1 MKKTKIGFILCM
13 LLLVACSGDKGN
25 TTTNN
30 TTTLEGTTS
39 TVTMPETT
47 VPTVTTP
54 EVTTPEVTTPEVTT
68 PEVTTPE
75 PVVLEMTLNISKDP
89 EVDGT
94 YRLKVGEEMIITP
107 VFNVPGHVEDV
118 TYNATESSLWGSSAS
133 TNVVINNGVV
143 KAVGKASKINL
154 TVTSSINKLQKSIV
168 ISTYAELDNYDSQI
182 KEKMDSSLIKEKEEC
197 SVIYYET
204 SSLSKT
210 EIYEVEIF
218 NNGLE
223 YAQSTITDESLV
235 EYYAYNGMYNDVY
248 HSYKQNLTDQTAS
261 ITTKNEA
268 PSNLTLFPVKV
279 SSMNSCNGVSA
290 AAKYFYT
297 NNFSGSSYNYALVET
312 NNNSYSITTE
322 YTTNVFDELTYTKID
337 FKVIF
342 EEERLTGFEFERS
355 EYDKNGYNFSEN
367 NVIGD
372 PKSYTSVS
380 AELTYGNRAE
390 SSSIYNPEQFYFTN
404 YNVVLKDNNGNIGTT
419 FQAGSVLTFDYG
431 NEYLPETALKDFDKL
446 NFVSS
451 SDISVV
457 NYENGVLK
465 CLSAGTSTL
474 KFISDGGVEKD
485 VVVTVEGEI
494 VKLTDEE
501 IKAILESK
509 DWLNTSQNAFTGVTE
524 TKATLKFV
532 NGKGEFILTANG
544 ATMSFEYDVV
554 EGELVISN
562 LTSSSS
568 NYNISTIS
576 FNDNISEITVSYT
589 EKSVFGTSN
598 YSLIMK

>member
-54 EVTTPEVTTPEVTT
+54 EITTPEVTT

-89 EVDGT
+89 ELDGT

-118 TYNATESSLWGSSAS
+118 TYNATESSLWGSSTS

-168 ISTYAELDNYDSQI
+168 ISTYAELDNYDNQI

-197 SVIYYET
+197 SAIYYET

-223 YAQSTITDESLV
+223 YAQSTITDDSLV

-390 SSSIYNPEQFYFTN
+390 STSIYNPEQFYFTN

-419 FQAGSVLTFDYG
+419 FQAGSALTFEYG

-485 VVVTVEGEI
+485 IVVTVEGEI

-532 NGKGEFILTANG
+532 NGKGEFVLTANG

-589 EKSVFGTSN
+589 EKSVFGTST

>member
-30 TTTLEGTTS
+30 ATTLEGTTS

-54 EVTTPEVTTPEVTT
+54 EITTPEITTPEITT

-89 EVDGT
+89 EADGT

-118 TYNATESSLWGSSAS
+118 TYNATESSLWGSSTS

-168 ISTYAELDNYDSQI
+168 ISTYAELDNYDNQI

-261 ITTKNEA
+261 ITTKSEA

-312 NNNSYSITTE
+312 NNNSYSISTE
-322 YTTNVFDELTYTKID
+322 YTTNVFNELTYTKID
-337 FKVIF
+337 FNIIF
-342 EEERLTGFEFERS
+342 EEERLTGFEFERI

-419 FQAGSVLTFDYG
+419 FQAGSTLTFEYG

-485 VVVTVEGEI
+485 IVVTVEGEI

-509 DWLNTSQNAFTGVTE
+509 DWINISQNGVTGVTE

-589 EKSVFGTSN
+589 EKSVFGTST